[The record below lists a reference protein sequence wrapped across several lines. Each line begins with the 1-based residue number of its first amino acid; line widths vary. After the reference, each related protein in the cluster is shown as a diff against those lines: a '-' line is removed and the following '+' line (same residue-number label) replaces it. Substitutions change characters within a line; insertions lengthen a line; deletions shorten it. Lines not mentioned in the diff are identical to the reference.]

1 MVRPEGIRHVSAH
14 LCPECGGETVYQVFS
29 GGKEFVCPHC
39 GFSGEYQD
47 GEAPPRAALL
57 RTEGGRD
64 LLRSEMR
71 VELARR
77 KTEP

>member
-1 MVRPEGIRHVSAH
+1 VSAH
-14 LCPECGGETVYQVFS
+14 LCPECGGETIYRVFS
-29 GGKEFVCPHC
+29 GGREFLCPHC
-39 GFSGEYQD
+39 GFDGEYEERD
-47 GEAPPRAALL
+47 VPVRAALL
-57 RTEGGRD
+57 CTEGGRD